1 MTQTTTIVSERPR
14 SSRRR
19 RVLAGIAL
27 VLACL
32 SILVTTMAVWTH
44 QVALNTNRF
53 TSLIGDVVD
62 DPAVTDP
69 ISRRISVQVVD
80 ALGVQTRL
88 EARLPDAIK
97 PLAGALTAAVTERI
111 DQRLRVALQNP
122 RIQNALVGAMSF
134 THTQLVRLLRGQSDV
149 VGIVD
154 GYLTLDVF
162 PVVDAALRELQSM
175 GLIPAAVE
183 IPDLTAP
190 DAPEVLA
197 QRLESALGVTLPP
210 DFGTIQLMPA
220 ERLATAR
227 TVVRVFDL
235 VVILLVALS
244 AILVALALWLARDR
258 RRMLIYLGLGTLVA
272 FLLARL
278 AMNAVENAVVGG
290 IADGD
295 VAGAMRTVV
304 DTTLQDLR
312 GVTVLIVIATIIL
325 VIAAYLWGRPRW
337 AVATASYVGDTAGRA
352 GSAAGAA
359 ATAGAASVGG
369 RTPDR
374 AGLEQTVRENR
385 SLVERYGLAII
396 AFVLVWIA
404 IGLEVALL
412 GAALVIGLQLLLHV
426 VGGPDDDQIVASDPA
441 VVVAPT
447 ATYASPVPPMNAA
460 PPPAETVKATA
471 PGVPPSQ
478 PDPTPPAAPL
488 VPDPAAAS
496 SPPTKASAKP
506 KPVSTAKSAA
516 AKTPSTVPK
525 PAAAKAPST
534 TSKPAP
540 KAARAPKPKPP
551 TA

>member
-1 MTQTTTIVSERPR
+1 MTQPTIVVADRPR

-19 RVLAGIAL
+19 RVLAGLVL

-53 TSLIGDVVD
+53 TTLIGDVVD

-134 THTQLVRLLRGQSDV
+134 THTQLVRLLRGESDV
-149 VGIVD
+149 IGIVD

-175 GLIPAAVE
+175 GLIPAGVQ

-235 VVILLVALS
+235 VVILLVILS
-244 AILVALALWLARDR
+244 AVLVALALWLARDR

-278 AMNAVENAVVGG
+278 AMNAVENAIVGG

-312 GVTVLIVIATIIL
+312 GVTILIVIATIIL
-325 VIAAYLWGRPRW
+325 IIAAYLWGRPKW

-352 GSAAGAA
+352 GSAAGTA
-359 ATAGAASVGG
+359 ATAGAASVSG

-374 AGLEQTVRENR
+374 ATVEQTVRENR

-412 GAALVIGLQLLLHV
+412 GAALVIGLQLVLRV
-426 VGGPDDDQIVASDPA
+426 VDGPDDDEIVAADPPVVRDPA
-441 VVVAPT
+441 VMAAPT
-447 ATYASPVPPMNAA
+447 ATYASPASPMSAA
-460 PPPAETVKATA
+460 PPTAGTVEPVAT
-471 PGVPPSQ
+471 PSKLD
-478 PDPTPPAAPL
+478 DPVSAAPL
-488 VPDPAAAS
+488 VPDPA
-496 SPPTKASAKP
+496 SPSTPSAKP
-506 KPVSTAKSAA
+506 AQKAKPASK
-516 AKTPSTVPK
+516 PK
-525 PAAAKAPST
+525 PPAAKAPSAT
-534 TSKPAP
+534 P
-540 KAARAPKPKPP
+540 KAAPKTARVPKPKPP

>member
-1 MTQTTTIVSERPR
+1 MTQPTIVVADRPR

-19 RVLAGIAL
+19 RVLAGLVL

-53 TSLIGDVVD
+53 TTLIGDVVD

-134 THTQLVRLLRGQSDV
+134 THTQLVRLLRGESDV
-149 VGIVD
+149 IGIVD

-175 GLIPAAVE
+175 GLIPAGVQ

-235 VVILLVALS
+235 VVILLVILS
-244 AILVALALWLARDR
+244 AVLVALALWLARDR
-258 RRMLIYLGLGTLVA
+258 RRMLMYLGLGTLVA

-278 AMNAVENAVVGG
+278 AMNAVENAIVGG

-312 GVTVLIVIATIIL
+312 GVTILIVIATIIL
-325 VIAAYLWGRPRW
+325 IIAAYLWGRPKW

-352 GSAAGAA
+352 GSAAGTA
-359 ATAGAASVGG
+359 ATAGAASVSG

-374 AGLEQTVRENR
+374 ATVEQTVRENR

-412 GAALVIGLQLLLHV
+412 GAALVIGLQLVLRV
-426 VGGPDDDQIVASDPA
+426 VDGPDDDEIVAADPPVVRDPA
-441 VVVAPT
+441 VMAAPT
-447 ATYASPVPPMNAA
+447 ATYASPASPMSAA
-460 PPPAETVKATA
+460 PPTAGTVEPVAT
-471 PGVPPSQ
+471 PSKLD
-478 PDPTPPAAPL
+478 DPVSAAPL
-488 VPDPAAAS
+488 VPDPA
-496 SPPTKASAKP
+496 SPSTPSAKP
-506 KPVSTAKSAA
+506 AQKAKPASK
-516 AKTPSTVPK
+516 PK
-525 PAAAKAPST
+525 PPAAKAPSAT
-534 TSKPAP
+534 P
-540 KAARAPKPKPP
+540 KAAPKTARVPKPKPP